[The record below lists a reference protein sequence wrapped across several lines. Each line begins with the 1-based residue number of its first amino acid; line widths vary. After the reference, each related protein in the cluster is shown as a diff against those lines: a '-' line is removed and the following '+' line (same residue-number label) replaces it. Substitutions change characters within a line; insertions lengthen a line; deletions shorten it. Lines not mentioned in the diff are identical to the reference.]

1 MRQTLQKLSF
11 AGTLLGVGLWIG
23 GCTSAVAV
31 WPEAQS
37 RVTYPYDKIVAMGEA
52 RASTTGYDISWS
64 GIPDFIDPQLGKEA
78 VQKAIRVKRGD
89 LLIDYTLSLY
99 LIGLSSP
106 FNVTMFNFPLIPN
119 FWIITW
125 TAEGTAAKLE
135 NAETQ
140 PSAQPAEQTPASSG
154 ERP

>member
-1 MRQTLQKLSF
+1 MA
-11 AGTLLGVGLWIG
+11 AGLGIG

-37 RVTYPYDKIVAMGEA
+37 RVTYPYDRIVPIGEA
-52 RASTTGYDISWS
+52 SAHTTGYDISFS
-64 GIPDFIDPQLGKEA
+64 GIPNFIDPQLGKEA
-78 VQKAIRVKRGD
+78 VQDAIRSKRGD

-106 FNVTMFNFPLIPN
+106 FNVRMFNFFLIPN

-125 TAEGTAAKLE
+125 TAEGTAAKLGG
-135 NAETQ
+135 AEPEPQ
-140 PSAQPAEQTPASSG
+140 ASPAEATPPSTG